1 MSLFT
6 LIRWILIV
14 GSIVAIVI
22 VANRSKKRAVALTIG
37 FAILVGVIAIDIQY
51 PAENDFTSFKTIE
64 QAFSYSNTGEIIH
77 RIDGSKSGLIIY
89 QDDETIGLCFL
100 PKTEKNRW
108 KISSLFSFDTVY
120 NNKGVTIKNTD
131 YSISVFRVKKT
142 DDYYLVLD
150 AWFVDEKPI
159 VSDNESSNF
168 ECVER
173 VYGKTRKKSYSFY
186 VYVES
191 IDTYELYINGEK
203 VDINN

>member
-6 LIRWILIV
+6 LIRWILSV
-14 GSIVAIVI
+14 GTIIAVIAIANRCKKRIVALI
-22 VANRSKKRAVALTIG
+22 LG
-37 FAILVGVIAIDIQY
+37 FAILTGVIAFVIRPI
-51 PAENDFTSFKTIE
+51 ENNFISFKTIE
-64 QAFSYSNTGEIIH
+64 QAFSYTNTGKIIH
-77 RIDGSKSGLIIY
+77 TIDGSKSGLIVY

-120 NNKGVTIKNTD
+120 KFKGVTIKNTD

-142 DDYYLVLD
+142 DDYYLALD
-150 AWFVDEKPI
+150 ALFVDEKPI

-173 VYGKTRKKSYSFY
+173 AYGKTSKKSYSFY

-203 VDINN
+203 VDINC